1 MNLSPFTEIKYY
13 QANNSQLMLGR
24 LMVQQIQMDYTS
36 AVEMQMKLM
45 IIFNYWLLF
54 LQSLSSYITYHSSN
68 QLFTSIILLVS

>member
-13 QANNSQLMLGR
+13 QANNSQLMLAR
-24 LMVQQIQMDYTS
+24 LMVQKIQMDYTS

-45 IIFNYWLLF
+45 IIIYYWLLF
-54 LQSLSSYITYHSSN
+54 LKSLSSYITYHSSN

>member
-13 QANNSQLMLGR
+13 QANNSQLMLAR
-24 LMVQQIQMDYTS
+24 LMVQKIQMDYTS

-45 IIFNYWLLF
+45 IIIYYWLLF
-54 LQSLSSYITYHSSN
+54 LQFLSSYITYHSSN